1 MKRKDSGQWDHTNA
15 MGAMFSWFFYTMVS
29 VCLMVFAVMLVGNW
43 GLLVVPVGQ
52 AWFWWAMNEWMNEEV
67 EW

>member
-1 MKRKDSGQWDHTNA
+1 
-15 MGAMFSWFFYTMVS
+15 
-29 VCLMVFAVMLVGNW
+29 
-43 GLLVVPVGQ
+43 LLVVPVAQ